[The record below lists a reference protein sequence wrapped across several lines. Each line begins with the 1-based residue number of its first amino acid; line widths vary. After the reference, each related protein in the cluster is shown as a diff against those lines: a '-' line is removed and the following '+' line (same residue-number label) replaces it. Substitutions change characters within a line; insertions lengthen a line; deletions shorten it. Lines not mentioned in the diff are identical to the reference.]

1 MNTLDR
7 AKYRGK
13 CAETGK
19 WCAGSLNHF
28 EDSVTINIC
37 RVINADIGQPENI
50 QVEMDV
56 IPETVGQF
64 TGLTDKNGVEH
75 FEGNLYKGF
84 DGVYALEW
92 SNDDGMYWLSNV
104 HRVSGGQATAGLL
117 ENFELIGNV
126 HDNPEL
132 LEVVSNG

>member
-1 MNTLDR
+1 MNTLER

-13 CAETGK
+13 RVDNGEWAYGVPKSCGHGLVKTGIMYNSDDE
-19 WCAGSLNHF
+19 CLRN
-28 EDSVTINIC
+28 
-37 RVINADIGQPENI
+37 VIVDPK
-50 QVEMDV
+50 
-56 IPETVGQF
+56 TVGQF

-132 LEVVSNG
+132 LEVVK